1 MATKKISKDY
11 FSERNFKNVQ
21 KLNKIIFE
29 DLPCFASEF
38 FIGIENRTT
47 PLTRLNYAYDLRIFF
62 DYLIKEI
69 PAFMHYQ
76 SIKQITLQDI
86 DKLTTQDIE
95 RYLNYLSYYV
105 PPKREENEILKN
117 SERGK
122 ARKLSSVR
130 AFFKYFFKKDKITSN
145 IAANVD
151 TPKLHDKEIVRLE
164 NDEVG
169 KLLNLVEN
177 GNFPTAKQNAF
188 KKKTQLRDFAMLSLF
203 LGTGIRISECVGLN
217 IEDIDLR
224 NCSFVVTRK
233 GGNRVVLYFSEEVA
247 QALCEYMEK
256 RVTDEEVPPTERALF
271 LSLQKKRITV
281 RAVEN
286 LVKKYS
292 LQIAPLK
299 KITPHKLRS
308 TFGTELYRAT
318 GDIYVVAD
326 VLGHRDV
333 NTTKKHYAAIS
344 EDIRREAALKVKLHK
359 DDND

>member
-1 MATKKISKDY
+1 MQQKKISKDY
-11 FSERNFKNVQ
+11 FSERNYNNLQ

-29 DLPCFASEF
+29 DLPDFAGEF

-62 DYLIKEI
+62 DYLLKEI
-69 PAFMHYQ
+69 SSY
-76 SIKQITLQDI
+76 SKYSSVKDI
-86 DKLTTQDIE
+86 SLEDLNKLTTRDLE
-95 RYLNYLSYYV
+95 RYLSYLSFYT
-105 PPKREENEILKN
+105 PPKHNDDDVLKN
-117 SERGK
+117 TERGK

-130 AFFKYFFKKDKITSN
+130 AFFKYYFKKDKLSSN

-151 TPKLHDKEIVRLE
+151 TPKLHDKEIIRLE
-164 NDEVG
+164 SDEVEN
-169 KLLNLVEN
+169 LLHEVEK
-177 GNFPTAKQNAF
+177 GSFPSARQNAF
-188 KKKTQLRDFAMLSLF
+188 KEKTQLRDYAMISLF

-217 IEDIDLR
+217 VDDIDLR
-224 NCSFVVTRK
+224 NKSFVVTRK
-233 GGNRVVLYFSEEVA
+233 GGNRVVLYFSDEVEL
-247 QALCEYMEK
+247 ALCAYMES
-256 RVTDEEVPPTERALF
+256 RCTDDKIPPGERALF

-286 LVKKYS
+286 IVKKYA
-292 LQIAPLK
+292 LQVTPLK

-326 VLGHRDV
+326 VLGHSDV

-344 EDIRREAALKVKLHK
+344 EDIRREASTKVKLHK
-359 DDND
+359 SDE

>member
-1 MATKKISKDY
+1 MQQKKISKDY
-11 FSERNFKNVQ
+11 FSERNYNNLQ

-29 DLPCFASEF
+29 DLPDFAGEF

-62 DYLIKEI
+62 DYLLKEI
-69 PAFMHYQ
+69 PLY
-76 SIKQITLQDI
+76 SKYSSVKDITLEDLN
-86 DKLTTQDIE
+86 KLTTRDLE
-95 RYLNYLSYYV
+95 RYLSYLSFYT
-105 PPKREENEILKN
+105 PPKHNDDDVLKN
-117 SERGK
+117 TERGK

-130 AFFKYFFKKDKITSN
+130 AFFKYYFKKDKLSSN

-151 TPKLHDKEIVRLE
+151 TPKLHDKEIIRLE
-164 NDEVG
+164 ADEVEN
-169 KLLNLVEN
+169 LLHEVEK
-177 GNFPTAKQNAF
+177 GSFPSARQNAF
-188 KKKTQLRDFAMLSLF
+188 KEKTQLRDYAMISLF

-217 IEDIDLR
+217 VDDIDLR
-224 NCSFVVTRK
+224 NKSFVVTRK
-233 GGNRVVLYFSEEVA
+233 GGNRVVLYFSDEVEL
-247 QALCEYMEK
+247 ALCAYMES
-256 RVTDEEVPPTERALF
+256 RCTDDKIPPGERALF

-286 LVKKYS
+286 IVKKYA
-292 LQIAPLK
+292 LQVTPLK

-326 VLGHRDV
+326 VLGHSDV

-344 EDIRREAALKVKLHK
+344 EDIRREASTKVKLHK
-359 DDND
+359 SDE